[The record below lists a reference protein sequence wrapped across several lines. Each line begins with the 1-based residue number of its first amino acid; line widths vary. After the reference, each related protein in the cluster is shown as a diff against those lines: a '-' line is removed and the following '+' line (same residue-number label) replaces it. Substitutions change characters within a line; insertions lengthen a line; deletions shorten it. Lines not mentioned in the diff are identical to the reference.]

1 MREAS
6 GGGVVDSPF
15 AEAARQP
22 AGNLRSTILL
32 WLVWILWLPFFTPP
46 MLDML
51 QSHPTPLRLSI
62 SILGV
67 VVFFALYLWV
77 SWQTARS
84 LTGHAPRVFP
94 TGLALW
100 APVVGLAALG
110 IGLTA
115 LNGNSWGAIFFYVSS
130 GSAGWLPTKKAIPVI
145 AGLVLFIAAAFAA
158 QGILA
163 AAESPVV
170 FVGTVGA
177 IVIAFTWSVSNSQQL
192 RLEREEMAQAAAV
205 NEERLRIARD
215 LHDLLGHNL
224 SLIALKSELAR
235 RLAPVDPARAASEM
249 SDIEQVARQ
258 ALREVREA
266 VASYRQ
272 PTLATELHGA
282 HEMLAA
288 AGIVYHF
295 EGEADAA
302 RGLPAGIESALA
314 WAVREGV
321 TNIIRHSAARECTIR
336 IARSPDD
343 IAVEVRDDG
352 RGAPVFGANE
362 GGAGDG
368 NGLRGLAERIAAL
381 GGRFAAG
388 PVEGGG
394 YRVVAMAPL
403 AVEAHSSAPAV
414 ALSEDAA
421 QKTIGAS
428 QA

>member
-1 MREAS
+1 M
-6 GGGVVDSPF
+6 DSAF

-22 AGNLRSTILL
+22 AGNLRSTVLL

-51 QSHPTPLRLSI
+51 QSHPTPLRLSMSLI
-62 SILGV
+62 GV

-77 SWQTARS
+77 SWQSARS
-84 LTGHAPRVFP
+84 LTSHAMRVFP
-94 TGLALW
+94 GGLALW
-100 APVVGLAALG
+100 APVAGLAALG
-110 IGLTA
+110 IGLTL
-115 LNGNSWGAIFFYVSS
+115 LNGESWGAIFFYISS
-130 GSAGWLPTKKAIPVI
+130 GAAGWLPTKKAIPVI
-145 AGLVLFIAAAFAA
+145 AGLVLFIAVAFAV
-158 QGILA
+158 QGRLA
-163 AAESPVV
+163 DAESPVV

-177 IVIAFTWSVSNSQQL
+177 IVIAFTWSYASSQQL
-192 RLEREEMAQAAAV
+192 RLEREEMARAAAV

-235 RLAPVDPARAASEM
+235 RLAPVDPARAATEM

-282 HEMLAA
+282 REMLAA
-288 AGIVYHF
+288 AGIAYHI

-302 RGLPAGIESALA
+302 RGLPAGVESALA

-321 TNIIRHSAARECTIR
+321 TNVIRHSGARECAIR
-336 IARSPDD
+336 VARSSDD
-343 IAVEVRDDG
+343 IAIEVRDYG
-352 RGAPVFGANE
+352 RGAPAFDADIVGV
-362 GGAGDG
+362 GDG
-368 NGLRGLAERIAAL
+368 NGLRGLGERIAAL

-388 PVEGGG
+388 PVDGG
-394 YRVVAMAPL
+394 YRLLVVAPL
-403 AVEAHSSAPAV
+403 ALDAHSSAPAA
-414 ALSEDAA
+414 ALREDAA